1 MKEWKLQSFRYII
14 KLQNVRS
21 IRYIVSD
28 NMEYFTMYNPKTY
41 LINSNYNN
49 PTKETTHLLEKLIL
63 IYMNGQK

>member
-1 MKEWKLQSFRYII
+1 
-14 KLQNVRS
+14 
-21 IRYIVSD
+21 
-28 NMEYFTMYNPKTY
+28 MEYFTMYNPKTY